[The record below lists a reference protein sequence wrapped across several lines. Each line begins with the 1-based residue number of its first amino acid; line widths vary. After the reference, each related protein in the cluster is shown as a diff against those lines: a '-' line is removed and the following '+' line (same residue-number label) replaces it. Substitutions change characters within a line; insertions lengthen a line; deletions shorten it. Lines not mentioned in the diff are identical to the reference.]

1 MLTFGIFHALYSST
15 GVEIQ
20 KQDPFA
26 HPVERILKFRTSRSG
41 RHTKKSDDQ
50 GPCLAGAIIGTFVI
64 RITSELC
71 K

>member
-26 HPVERILKFRTSRSG
+26 HPVERILKFRTWY
-41 RHTKKSDDQ
+41 
-50 GPCLAGAIIGTFVI
+50 LAAGDTQRKVMIKDLALLEQLLVH
-64 RITSELC
+64 L
-71 K
+71 